1 MEDTLKLIQQGIKV
15 LASNCDGA
23 VTVDGKGFN
32 KYDAYVGHQLAQLPE
47 DQWQSKDYILAYHIL
62 THYKGQLAE
71 AGITLPSLE
80 EVKALL
86 PKKQSQRP
94 LVTVEDGGLVFYSRF
109 QDRDL
114 IKKLFPK
121 RLRWDSTKKAW
132 RLPPVTVDN
141 VTSFRALLEEFPATQ
156 EAKKAIATVEAQ
168 VQFFWDQLTEGLEIK
183 VHGPQTTVPLPV
195 KVQPYEHQ
203 IRAFEFCRRLDHSA
217 LLMEQGTGKT
227 LVAIALLGHWWKTE
241 GLQRALIVA
250 PKSVMPEWERQF
262 EELADFP
269 YQLVLLTGSLEKRKD
284 LLRNWPEGP
293 GIQVAV
299 VNYEATWRMIEEL
312 KDWGPQIVIADE
324 SQKIKNIKAQQT
336 KAVTALGKT
345 AKHRLILTGTPVTQS
360 PLDFFAQYKF
370 LDPRIFGTSFTKFRS
385 RYALMGG
392 YGGYQVIG
400 YRNLEELAAKA
411 HSIAFRVTKEECLDL
426 PETINQFVYAD
437 LEAEAKKLYQT
448 LRKEAIIKF
457 SETEQVTAPI
467 VLTELLR
474 LQQITGGFVPVGD
487 NHYKQ
492 ISQAKL
498 QVVRELLEDFKDSDK
513 KVVIFARFVPEVE
526 AIAEIAQNLGLKVFT
541 LTGKTPVEARQQALK
556 DFQLGDLQVFIAQIA
571 TGGVGITLTAADTAI
586 FYSTDFS
593 LANYEQAKARLHRI
607 GQKSPVVYIHIMA
620 KGTIDE
626 EVMRRLA
633 AKQDIANLVVDEYKY
648 IILKGGEENMT
659 MEKKPYFGLKPGT
672 HEWME
677 VWKAHPELQDE
688 MLEYQKLLKEREQ
701 MGAVGEVLKKEIEVT
716 GEDLEEQIENLIED
730 IENMIKVEEEA
741 DTEAVEATEE
751 VPWEEEE
758 QTPAKPKEKNVKKEK
773 KDSKSKTQPQVK
785 EDKAPE
791 KELPRVSDKI
801 ITVKDLADEFGVAPK
816 TLRKWL
822 RKNFAKPG
830 GRWEWHEGSSDI
842 EDIRR
847 AWKEQNSE
855 DEE

>member
-1 MEDTLKLIQQGIKV
+1 MEAKELF
-15 LASNCDGA
+15 SEE
-23 VTVDGKGFN
+23 
-32 KYDAYVGHQLAQLPE
+32 QLQ
-47 DQWQSKDYILAYHIL
+47 
-62 THYKGQLAE
+62 
-71 AGITLPSLE
+71 
-80 EVKALL
+80 
-86 PKKQSQRP
+86 QRP
-94 LVTVEDGGLVFYSRF
+94 LVTVEDEKLVFYSRF

-121 RLRWDSTKKAW
+121 GLRWDSTKKAW
-132 RLPPVTVDN
+132 RLPPVTADN
-141 VTSFRALLEEFPATQ
+141 VTSFRTLLEEFPATQ
-156 EAKKAIATVEAQ
+156 EAEKEIATVEAQ
-168 VQFFWDQLTEGLEIK
+168 VQHFQNQLAEGLKIK
-183 VHGPQTTVPLPV
+183 VHGPQTSVSLPV

-262 EELADFP
+262 EELADFS
-269 YQLVLLTGSLEKRKD
+269 YRLMLLTGSLEDRKD
-284 LLRNWPEGP
+284 MLKNWPEGP

-299 VNYEATWRMIEEL
+299 INYEATWRMIDEL
-312 KDWGPQIVIADE
+312 GDWAPQIVITDE

-370 LDPRIFGTSFTKFRS
+370 LDPRIFGTSFTNFRS
-385 RYALMGG
+385 RYAIMGG
-392 YGGYQVIG
+392 YGGYQVMG
-400 YRNLEELAAKA
+400 YRNLEELASKA

-426 PETINQFVYAD
+426 PETIDQFVYAD
-437 LEAEAKKLYQT
+437 LEAEAKNLYQT

-457 SETEQVTAPI
+457 SDTEQVTAPI

-474 LQQITGGFVPVGD
+474 LQQIAGGFISTSE
-487 NHYKQ
+487 NSYKQ
-492 ISQAKL
+492 VSQAKL
-498 QVVRELLEDFKDSDK
+498 QVARELLEEMKAANK
-513 KVVIFARFVPEVE
+513 KVVIFARFVPEVG
-526 AIAEIAQNLGLKVFT
+526 ALAKIAQDLGMKTFS
-541 LTGKTPVEARQQALK
+541 LTGETSMEARQQALK
-556 DFQLGDLQVFIAQIA
+556 DFQLGDLQVFIAQVA

-607 GQKSPVVYIHIMA
+607 GQKNSVVYIHIMA

-633 AKQDIANLVVDEYKY
+633 DKQDLANLVVDEYKN
-648 IILKGGEENMT
+648 IISQGGEENMA
-659 MEKKPYFGLKPGT
+659 KKPYFGLKPGT
-672 HEWME
+672 PEWMK
-677 VWKAHPELQDE
+677 VWKAHPELQEE
-688 MLEYQKLLKEREQ
+688 MLEYQRQLEEGEQVEDLKT
-701 MGAVGEVLKKEIEVT
+701 EVEVT
-716 GEDLEEQIENLIED
+716 EENLEDQIENLLTD
-730 IENMIKVEEEA
+730 IENMIKEEE
-741 DTEAVEATEE
+741 DL
-751 VPWEEEE
+751 EEEPSE
-758 QTPAKPKEKNVKKEK
+758 APETKEESPAKTKAQKRKKHK
-773 KDSKSKTQPQVK
+773 AQAP
-785 EDKAPE
+785 EDEAPE
-791 KELPRVSDKI
+791 KDGAPEKKSTEASGNI

-822 RKNFAKPG
+822 RKNSDKPG
-830 GRWEWHEGSSDI
+830 GRWEWHEGSPEI

-847 AWKEQNSE
+847 AWKEQNG
-855 DEE
+855 

>member
-1 MEDTLKLIQQGIKV
+1 MEREVLKAIQKGIKT
-15 LASNCDGA
+15 LAGNCDGA
-23 VTVDGKGFN
+23 VTLDGKGFN
-32 KYDAYVGHQLAQLPE
+32 KYDAYAGNGLAQLPE
-47 DQWQSKDYILAYHIL
+47 DQWKPKDYILAYRIL
-62 THYKGQLAE
+62 THYKRQLTE

-86 PKKQSQRP
+86 PREQSQQRP

-114 IKKLFPK
+114 VKELFSK
-121 RLRWDSTKKAW
+121 GLRWDSTKKAW
-132 RLPPVTVDN
+132 RLPPVTGDN
-141 VTSFRALLEEFPATQ
+141 VTSFRTLLDKFQATH
-156 EAKKAIATVEAQ
+156 EAREAVSTVEAQ
-168 VQFFWDQLTEGLEIK
+168 VQYFQDQLAEGLKIK
-183 VHGPQTTVPLPV
+183 VHGPQTFIPLPV
-195 KVQPYEHQ
+195 RVQPYEHQ
-203 IRAFEFCRRLDHSA
+203 VRAFEFGRKLDHSA

-227 LVAIALLGHWWKTE
+227 LVAIALLGHWCKTE

-269 YQLVLLTGSLEKRKD
+269 HRLMLLTGSLEDRKD
-284 LLRNWPEGP
+284 MLKNWQEGL

-324 SQKIKNIKAQQT
+324 SQKIKNTKAQQT

-360 PLDFFAQYKF
+360 PLDFFAQYRF
-370 LDPRIFGTSFTKFRS
+370 LDPRIFGTSFLKFRS
-385 RYALMGG
+385 RYAIMGG

-411 HSIAFRVTKEECLDL
+411 HSIAFRVTKDECLDL

-437 LEAEAKKLYQT
+437 LEAEAKNLYQT
-448 LRKEAIIKF
+448 LKEEAIIKF

-474 LQQITGGFVPVGD
+474 LQQITGGFLPSGE
-487 NHYKQ
+487 NSYKQ
-492 ISQAKL
+492 VSQAKL
-498 QVVRELLEDFKDSDK
+498 QIAKELLEEIKGTNK

-526 AIAEIAQNLGLKVFT
+526 ALAKIAQDLGIKAFA
-541 LTGKTPVEARQQALK
+541 LTGKTSIEDRQQALK
-556 DFQLGDLQVFIAQIA
+556 DFQSGSLQVFIAQVA

-607 GQKSPVVYIHIMA
+607 GQKNSVVYIHIMA

-633 AKQDIANLVVDEYKY
+633 SKQDLANLVVDEYKN
-648 IILKGGEENMT
+648 IISQGGEENMT
-659 MEKKPYFGLKPGT
+659 KKPYFGLKPGT
-672 HEWME
+672 PEWME

-688 MLEYQKLLKEREQ
+688 MLEYRILLTGKGQ
-701 MGAVGEVLKKEIEVT
+701 GEALRTEVEVT
-716 GEDLEEQIENLIED
+716 GENLEDQIENLLTD
-730 IENMIKVEEEA
+730 IENMIK
-741 DTEAVEATEE
+741 
-751 VPWEEEE
+751 EEEE
-758 QTPAKPKEKNVKKEK
+758 LREEPPE
-773 KDSKSKTQPQVK
+773 
-785 EDKAPE
+785 APE
-791 KELPRVSDKI
+791 TKEESPIKKKAQKKNPKAQASKDEVPEKDEAPGKELPEVSGNI

-822 RKNFAKPG
+822 RKNLAKPG
-830 GRWEWHEGSSDI
+830 GRWEWHEGSSDL

-847 AWKEQNSE
+847 AWKGQN
-855 DEE
+855 

>member
-1 MEDTLKLIQQGIKV
+1 ME
-15 LASNCDGA
+15 A
-23 VTVDGKGFN
+23 
-32 KYDAYVGHQLAQLPE
+32 
-47 DQWQSKDYILAYHIL
+47 
-62 THYKGQLAE
+62 
-71 AGITLPSLE
+71 
-80 EVKALL
+80 KALL
-86 PKKQSQRP
+86 SGKQLQQRP
-94 LVTVEDGGLVFYSRF
+94 LVTVEDGELVFYSRF

-121 RLRWDSTKKAW
+121 RLRWDSTRKVW
-132 RLPPVTVDN
+132 RLLSVTVDN
-141 VTSFRALLEEFPATQ
+141 VTSFRTLLGEFPATQ
-156 EAKKAIATVEAQ
+156 EAKKVIATVEAQ
-168 VQFFWDQLTEGLEIK
+168 IQHFQNQLAEGLEIK
-183 VHGPQTTVPLPV
+183 VHGPQTTVSPPV
-195 KVQPYEHQ
+195 RVQPYEHQ
-203 IRAFEFCRRLDHSA
+203 IRAFEFCRILDNSA

-269 YQLVLLTGSLEKRKD
+269 HQLVLLTGSLEDRKD
-284 LLRNWPEGP
+284 MLKNWPEGP

-312 KDWGPQIVIADE
+312 KDWGPQIVITDE

-360 PLDFFAQYKF
+360 PLDFFAQYRF

-392 YGGYQVIG
+392 YGGYQVMG

-437 LEAEAKKLYQT
+437 LEAEVKKLYQT

-457 SETEQVTAPI
+457 SETEQITAPI

-474 LQQITGGFVPVGD
+474 LQQITGGFISTGE
-487 NHYKQ
+487 NSYKQ
-492 ISQAKL
+492 VSQAKL
-498 QVVRELLEDFKDSDK
+498 QVAKELLEEMKGANK

-526 AIAEIAQNLGLKVFT
+526 ALAKIAQDLGMSAFA
-541 LTGKTPVEARQQALK
+541 LTGQASIEARQQALK
-556 DFQLGDLQVFIAQIA
+556 DFQFGDLQVFIAQIA

-593 LANYEQAKARLHRI
+593 LANCEQAKARLHRI
-607 GQKSPVVYIHIMA
+607 GQKNPVVYIHIMA

-626 EVMRRLA
+626 EVMKRLA
-633 AKQDIANLVVDEYKY
+633 AKQDIANLVVDQYK
-648 IILKGGEENMT
+648 IILRGGEENMT

-688 MLEYQKLLKEREQ
+688 MLEYQRLLMEKEQ
-701 MGAVGEVLKKEIEVT
+701 GGVLKTEVEVT
-716 GEDLEEQIENLIED
+716 GENLEDQIENLLTD
-730 IENMIKVEEEA
+730 IENMIKEEGELEEESS
-741 DTEAVEATEE
+741 EAPETKEESPVKTKAQKKKKPRAQASRDEAPEKDE
-751 VPWEEEE
+751 V
-758 QTPAKPKEKNVKKEK
+758 
-773 KDSKSKTQPQVK
+773 
-785 EDKAPE
+785 PE
-791 KELPRVSDKI
+791 KELPRVSGNI

-822 RKNFAKPG
+822 RKNLDKPG

-847 AWKEQNSE
+847 AWKEQNGE
-855 DEE
+855 DE

>member
-1 MEDTLKLIQQGIKV
+1 MREEVLKVLQKGIKT
-15 LASNCDGA
+15 LAGNCDGA
-23 VTVDGKGFN
+23 VTLDGKGFN

-47 DQWQSKDYILAYHIL
+47 DQWQPKDYVLAYHLL
-62 THYKGQLAE
+62 THYKGQLTE

-86 PKKQSQRP
+86 PKKQSQQRP
-94 LVTVEDGGLVFYSRF
+94 LVTVEDGELVFYSRF
-109 QDRDL
+109 QDREF
-114 IKKLFPK
+114 IKKQFPK

-141 VTSFRALLEEFPATQ
+141 VTSFRTLLEEFPATQ
-156 EAKKAIATVEAQ
+156 EAKEEIATVEAQ
-168 VQFFWDQLTEGLEIK
+168 IQHFQDQLAEGLKIK
-183 VHGPQTTVPLPV
+183 VHGSQTSVPLPV
-195 KVQPYEHQ
+195 RVQPYEHQ
-203 IRAFEFCRRLDHSA
+203 VRAFEFGRGLDHSA

-227 LVAIALLGHWWKTE
+227 LVAIALLGHWRKAE

-250 PKSVMPEWERQF
+250 PKSVMPEWGRQF

-269 YQLVLLTGSLEKRKD
+269 HQLVLLTGSLKERKD
-284 LLRNWPEGP
+284 LLKNWPEGS
-293 GIQVAV
+293 GLQVAV

-312 KDWGPQIVIADE
+312 KDWDPQIVITDE

-336 KAVTALGKT
+336 KAVTVLGKT

-360 PLDFFAQYKF
+360 PLDFFAQYRF
-370 LDPRIFGTSFTKFRS
+370 LDSRIFGTRFTEFRS

-411 HSIAFRVTKEECLDL
+411 HSIAFRVTKGECLDL

-474 LQQITGGFVPVGD
+474 LQQITGGFIPTGE
-487 NHYKQ
+487 NSYKQ
-492 ISQAKL
+492 VSQAKL
-498 QVVRELLEDFKDSDK
+498 QVAKELLEEMKEANK

-526 AIAEIAQNLGLKVFT
+526 ALAKIAQDLGMSAFA
-541 LTGKTPVEARQQALK
+541 LTGKTSIEARQQALK

-586 FYSTDFS
+586 FYSMDFS

-607 GQKSPVVYIHIMA
+607 GQKNPVVYIHIMA

-626 EVMRRLA
+626 GVMRRLA
-633 AKQDIANLVVDEYKY
+633 AKQDLANLVVDEYKN
-648 IILKGGEENMT
+648 IIFQGGEENMT
-659 MEKKPYFGLKPGT
+659 TEKKPYFGLKPET
-672 HEWME
+672 HEWMK
-677 VWKAHPELQDE
+677 VWKAHPELQNE
-688 MLEYQKLLKEREQ
+688 MLEYQKLLKEKEQ
-701 MGAVGEVLKKEIEVT
+701 GGILKTEVEVT
-716 GEDLEEQIENLIED
+716 EENLEDQIENLLTN
-730 IENMIKVEEEA
+730 IENMIK
-741 DTEAVEATEE
+741 
-751 VPWEEEE
+751 EEEE
-758 QTPAKPKEKNVKKEK
+758 LEEEPAEAPETKDESPVKTKAQKEK
-773 KDSKSKTQPQVK
+773 KPKAQAPKD
-785 EDKAPE
+785 EAPE
-791 KELPRVSDKI
+791 KDEVPEEELPRVSDNI

-830 GRWEWHEGSSDI
+830 GRWEWPEGSSDI
-842 EDIRR
+842 EDIRK
-847 AWKEQNSE
+847 AWKEQNGE
-855 DEE
+855 DE

>member
-1 MEDTLKLIQQGIKV
+1 MDKEVLKVIQTGIQTLAG
-15 LASNCDGA
+15 NCDGA
-23 VTVDGKGFN
+23 VTLDGKGFN
-32 KYDAYVGHQLAQLPE
+32 KYDAYVGHPLAQLSE
-47 DQWQSKDYILAYHIL
+47 DQWQPKDYILAYRIL
-62 THYKGQLAE
+62 TRYKDQLME

-86 PKKQSQRP
+86 PKKQSQQRP
-94 LVTVEDGGLVFYSRF
+94 LVTVEDEELVFYSRF

-114 IKKLFPK
+114 VKKLFPK
-121 RLRWDSTKKAW
+121 RLRWDSIKRVW
-132 RLPPVTVDN
+132 RLPSVTVDN
-141 VTSFRALLEEFPATQ
+141 VTSFRTLLEEFPATQ
-156 EAKKAIATVEAQ
+156 EAKEVIATVEAQ
-168 VQFFWDQLTEGLEIK
+168 VQHFQNQLAEGLEIK
-183 VHGPQTTVPLPV
+183 VHGPQTTVSLPIR
-195 KVQPYEHQ
+195 VQPYEHQ
-203 IRAFEFCRRLDHSA
+203 VRAFEFCRRLDHSA

-250 PKSVMPEWERQF
+250 PKSVMPEWGRQF

-269 YQLVLLTGSLEKRKD
+269 HQLVLLIGSLEERKD
-284 LLRNWPEGP
+284 LLKNWPEGS
-293 GIQVAV
+293 GLQVAV

-312 KDWGPQIVIADE
+312 KDWDPQIVITDE

-336 KAVTALGKT
+336 KAVTALGRT

-360 PLDFFAQYKF
+360 PLDFFAQYRF
-370 LDPRIFGTSFTKFRS
+370 LDPRIFGTNFTKFRS

-400 YRNLEELAAKA
+400 YQNLEELAAKA

-426 PETINQFVYAD
+426 PETVNQFVYAD

-474 LQQITGGFVPVGD
+474 LQQITGGFISTGE
-487 NHYKQ
+487 NNYKQ
-492 ISQAKL
+492 VSQAKL
-498 QVVRELLEDFKDSDK
+498 QVTKELLEEMKEANK

-526 AIAEIAQNLGLKVFT
+526 ALAKIAQDLGMSAFA
-541 LTGKTPVEARQQALK
+541 LTGKTSIEDRQQALK
-556 DFQLGDLQVFIAQIA
+556 ELQLGDLQVFIAQIA

-607 GQKSPVVYIHIMA
+607 GQKNSVVYIHLMA

-626 EVMRRLA
+626 EVMRRLS
-633 AKQDIANLVVDEYKY
+633 AKQDIANLVVDEYKN
-648 IILKGGEENMT
+648 IIFKGGEENMT
-659 MEKKPYFGLKPGT
+659 KKPYFGLKPGT

-677 VWKAHPELQDE
+677 VWKAQPELQDE
-688 MLEYQKLLKEREQ
+688 MLEYQRSLTGKEQ
-701 MGAVGEVLKKEIEVT
+701 GGVLNTEVEVT
-716 GEDLEEQIENLIED
+716 GENLEDQIENLLTD
-730 IENMIKVEEEA
+730 IENLVK
-741 DTEAVEATEE
+741 
-751 VPWEEEE
+751 EEEE
-758 QTPAKPKEKNVKKEK
+758 LEEEPAEAPETNEESPVKTKTQKEK
-773 KDSKSKTQPQVK
+773 KPKDQAPKDKT
-785 EDKAPE
+785 PE
-791 KELPRVSDKI
+791 EELPKVSGNI
-801 ITVKDLADEFGVAPK
+801 ITVKDLADEFEVAPK

-847 AWKEQNSE
+847 SWKEQNGE
-855 DEE
+855 DE

>member
-1 MEDTLKLIQQGIKV
+1 MEKEILKVIQKGINI
-15 LASNCDGA
+15 LAGNCDGA
-23 VTVDGKGFN
+23 VTLDGKGFN

-47 DQWQSKDYILAYHIL
+47 DQWQPKDYILAYHLL
-62 THYKGQLAE
+62 THYKRQLTE
-71 AGITLPSLE
+71 AGITLPPLE

-86 PKKQSQRP
+86 SKKQSQQRP
-94 LVTVEDGGLVFYSRF
+94 LVTAEDGGLVFYSRF

-121 RLRWDSTKKAW
+121 GLRWDPTRKVW
-132 RLPPVTVDN
+132 RLPSVTVDN
-141 VTSFRALLEEFPATQ
+141 VNSFRTLLEEFPATQ
-156 EAKKAIATVEAQ
+156 EAKEVLATVEAQ
-168 VQFFWDQLTEGLEIK
+168 IQHFQNQLAEGLEIK
-183 VHGPQTTVPLPV
+183 VHGPQTIVPLPV

-241 GLQRALIVA
+241 GLQRALIIA
-250 PKSVMPEWERQF
+250 PKSVMPEWKRQF

-269 YQLVLLTGSLEKRKD
+269 HRLVLLTGGLEDRKD
-284 LLRNWPEGP
+284 MLKNWPEGP

-299 VNYEATWRMIEEL
+299 INYEATWRMIEEL
-312 KDWGPQIVIADE
+312 EDWGPQIVIADE

-336 KAVTALGKT
+336 KAVTTLGKT

-360 PLDFFAQYKF
+360 PLDFFAQYRF
-370 LDPRIFGTSFTKFRS
+370 LDPRIFGTRFIEFRS

-400 YRNLEELAAKA
+400 YQNLEELAAKA

-437 LEAEAKKLYQT
+437 LEAEAKNLYQT

-474 LQQITGGFVPVGD
+474 LQQITGGFISTGE
-487 NHYKQ
+487 NSYKQ
-492 ISQAKL
+492 VSQAKL
-498 QVVRELLEDFKDSDK
+498 QVAKELLEEMKEANK
-513 KVVIFARFVPEVE
+513 KVVIFARFIPEVE
-526 AIAEIAQNLGLKVFT
+526 ALAKIAQDLGMSAFA
-541 LTGKTPVEARQQALK
+541 LTGKTSVEARQQALK

-607 GQKSPVVYIHIMA
+607 GQKNSVVYIHIMA
-620 KGTIDE
+620 KRTIDE

-633 AKQDIANLVVDEYKY
+633 AKQNLADLVVDEYKN
-648 IILKGGEENMT
+648 IILQGGEENMT
-659 MEKKPYFGLKPGT
+659 KKPYFGLKPGT
-672 HEWME
+672 HEWMG
-677 VWKAHPELQDE
+677 VWKAHPELQNE
-688 MLEYQKLLKEREQ
+688 MLEYQKLLKEEEQ

-730 IENMIKVEEEA
+730 IETMIKAEEET
-741 DTEAVEATEE
+741 DTEAVEVTEG
-751 VPWEEEE
+751 VLRKEEG
-758 QTPAKPKEKNVKKEK
+758 QTPVKPEKKEVTDK
-773 KDSKSKTQPQVK
+773 N
-785 EDKAPE
+785 EDE
-791 KELPRVSDKI
+791 NEI
-801 ITVKDLADEFGVAPK
+801 ITVKDLAEEFGVASK

-822 RKNFAKPG
+822 RKNFAKPR
-830 GRWEWHEGSSDI
+830 GRWEWFEGSPDLK
-842 EDIRR
+842 DIRR
-847 AWKEQNSE
+847 AWNERQNGGSEE
-855 DEE
+855 DEG

>member
-1 MEDTLKLIQQGIKV
+1 MKEEVLKVIQKGIKT
-15 LASNCDGA
+15 LAGDCDGA
-23 VTVDGKGFN
+23 VTLDGKGFN
-32 KYDAYVGHQLAQLPE
+32 KYDAYVGHRLAQLPE
-47 DQWQSKDYILAYHIL
+47 DQWQPKDYISAYRIL
-62 THYKGQLAE
+62 THYKGQLME

-86 PKKQSQRP
+86 SQKQSQQRP

-109 QDRDL
+109 QDRDF
-114 IKKLFPK
+114 IKNLFPK
-121 RLRWDSTKKAW
+121 GLRWDSTKKVW
-132 RLPPVTVDN
+132 RLPPITVDSI
-141 VTSFRALLEEFPATQ
+141 TSFRTLLEEFPATQ
-156 EAKKAIATVEAQ
+156 EAKETIATVEAQ
-168 VQFFWDQLTEGLEIK
+168 IQHFQNQLAEGLEIK
-183 VHGPQTTVPLPV
+183 VHGPQITVSPPV

-203 IRAFEFCRRLDHSA
+203 VRAFEFCRRLDHSA

-269 YQLVLLTGSLEKRKD
+269 YQLVLLTGSLEERKD
-284 LLRNWPEGP
+284 ILKNWSEGL

-360 PLDFFAQYKF
+360 PLDFFSQYKF

-392 YGGYQVIG
+392 YGGYQIVG

-411 HSIAFRVTKEECLDL
+411 HSIAFRVTKKECLDL

-448 LRKEAIIKF
+448 LSKEAIIKF

-474 LQQITGGFVPVGD
+474 LQQITGGFIPT
-487 NHYKQ
+487 NENSYKQ
-492 ISQAKL
+492 VSQAKL
-498 QVVRELLEDFKDSDK
+498 QVAKELLEEMKEANK

-526 AIAEIAQNLGLKVFT
+526 ALAKIVQDLGMRAFA
-541 LTGKTPVEARQQALK
+541 LTGKTPIEARQQALK
-556 DFQLGDLQVFIAQIA
+556 DFQLGDLQVFITQIA

-607 GQKSPVVYIHIMA
+607 GQKNPVVYIHIMA

-633 AKQDIANLVVDEYKY
+633 AKQDLANLVVDEYKN

-659 MEKKPYFGLKPGT
+659 KKPYFGLKPGT
-672 HEWME
+672 REWME
-677 VWKAHPELQDE
+677 VWKAHPELQEE
-688 MLEYQKLLKEREQ
+688 MLEYQRKEQVGILKT
-701 MGAVGEVLKKEIEVT
+701 EVEITEENL
-716 GEDLEEQIENLIED
+716 EDQIENLLTDIED
-730 IENMIKVEEEA
+730 MIK
-741 DTEAVEATEE
+741 
-751 VPWEEEE
+751 EEEE
-758 QTPAKPKEKNVKKEK
+758 LEEESSETPETKEESPVKTKAQREKKPKAQAS
-773 KDSKSKTQPQVK
+773 KDEAS
-785 EDKAPE
+785 E
-791 KELPRVSDKI
+791 KELSSKI
-801 ITVKDLADEFGVAPK
+801 ITVKDLAEEFGVAPK

-822 RKNFAKPG
+822 RKNFARPG
-830 GRWEWHEGSSDI
+830 GRWEWHEGSSNL

-847 AWKEQNSE
+847 AWNKQQNGEYEE